1 MNDKC
6 PNCDKKYKGL
16 ISSNRKLKKEYVDKI
31 NTISQ
36 KPQDGFCSNTDC
48 IISVADDITIR
59 LNGTAATLRTKI
71 QPLFESM
78 PIVTA
83 QQPLRWNYKTL
94 SIVSGQS
101 VTGTGVFSEIGS
113 SFVDFFGGQ
122 STQFAKK
129 LKDGEDICK
138 NQLRA
143 NAAKLGANAIIAT
156 DIDYSE
162 VGGAKGMLM
171 VCMSGTAVYV
181 DNLAEVYPEIEKK
194 LTEFLALSKEL
205 EKVSDDLNF
214 LTKIKSLSDKYLEA

>member
-16 ISSNRKLKKEYVDKI
+16 ISQNRKLKKEYVDKI
-31 NTISQ
+31 NTISL
-36 KPQDGFCSNTDC
+36 KPKEGFCSNSDC

-59 LNGTAATLRTKI
+59 LNGAAATLRTKI
-71 QPLFESM
+71 QPLFASM

-122 STQFAKK
+122 SNQFAKK

-171 VCMSGTAVYV
+171 VCMSGTAVNV
-181 DNLAEVYPEIEKK
+181 SNLAEVYPEIEKN
-194 LTEFLALSKEL
+194 LDEFLKLSKEL
-205 EKVSDDLNF
+205 EKIAEDLDF

>member
-16 ISSNRKLKKEYVDKI
+16 ISQNRKLKKEYVDKI
-31 NTISQ
+31 NTISL
-36 KPQDGFCSNTDC
+36 KPKEGFCSNSDC

-59 LNGTAATLRTKI
+59 LNGAAATLRTTI
-71 QPLFESM
+71 QPLFASM

-122 STQFAKK
+122 SNQFAKK

-171 VCMSGTAVYV
+171 VCMSGTAVNV
-181 DNLAEVYPEIEKK
+181 SNLAEVYPEIEKN
-194 LTEFLALSKEL
+194 LDEFLKLSKEL
-205 EKVSDDLNF
+205 EKIAEDLDF

>member
-16 ISSNRKLKKEYVDKI
+16 LSSNRKLKKEYVDKI

-36 KPQDGFCSNTDC
+36 KPKDGFCSSVDC

-59 LNGTAATLRTKI
+59 LNGTAATLRIKI
-71 QPLFESM
+71 EPLFTSM

-83 QQPLRWNYKTL
+83 QHPLRWEYKTI

-101 VTGTGVFSEIGS
+101 VTGTGIFSEIGS

-122 STQFAKK
+122 SNQFAKK

-138 NQLRA
+138 NQLRI

-181 DNLAEVYPEIEKK
+181 SNLTEVYPEIEAE
-194 LTEFLALSKEL
+194 LNEFLILSKEL
-205 EKVSDDLNF
+205 EKVSTDLNF
-214 LTKIKSLSDKYLEA
+214 LSNLKSLSDKYLEA

>member
-6 PNCDKKYKGL
+6 PNCNKKYKGL
-16 ISSNRKLKKEYVDKI
+16 ITHNRKLKKEYVDEI
-31 NTISQ
+31 NKISQ
-36 KPQDGFCSNTDC
+36 KPQEGFCSSTDC
-48 IISVADDITIR
+48 IISVADEITNR
-59 LNGTAATLRTKI
+59 LNGTAAMLRTKI
-71 QPLFESM
+71 QPLFASM

-83 QQPLRWNYKTL
+83 QQPLKWDYKTL

-101 VTGTGVFSEIGS
+101 VTGTGIFSEIGS

-122 STQFAKK
+122 SNQFAKK
-129 LKDGEDICK
+129 LKDGEDFCK

-143 NAAKLGANAIIAT
+143 NAVKLGANAIIAA

-181 DNLAEVYPEIEKK
+181 SNLAEVNPEIQKD
-194 LTEFLALSKEL
+194 LTEFLELSKEL
-205 EKVSDDLNF
+205 EKISDDINF
-214 LTKIKSLSDKYLEA
+214 VTKLKSLSDKYLES

>member
-16 ISSNRKLKKEYVDKI
+16 ISQNRKLKKEYVDKI
-31 NTISQ
+31 NAISL
-36 KPQDGFCSNTDC
+36 KPKEGFCTNNDC

-59 LNGTAATLRTKI
+59 LNGAAATLRTKI
-71 QPLFESM
+71 QPLFASM

-83 QQPLRWNYKTL
+83 QQPLRWDYKTL

-101 VTGTGVFSEIGS
+101 VTGTGIFSEIGS

-122 STQFAKK
+122 STQFANK
-129 LKDGEDICK
+129 LKYGEDICK
-138 NQLRA
+138 NQLRTY
-143 NAAKLGANAIIAT
+143 AAKLGANAIIAT

-162 VGGAKGMLM
+162 VGGVKGMLM
-171 VCMSGTAVYV
+171 VCMSGTAVHV
-181 DNLAEVYPEIEKK
+181 NNLAEVYPEIEKS
-194 LTEFLALSKEL
+194 LGEFLNLSKEL
-205 EKVSDDLNF
+205 EKIAEDLDF